1 MKWKVLESTYLFNQ
15 PWLTV
20 RKDTCETPGG
30 KTIPSFYVMEYP
42 EWANA
47 FCLTKDGRVVMVKQ
61 YRHGLGVE
69 SIELPG
75 GVVDEGESIEEGVK
89 RELLEE
95 TGYRF
100 ETVAFLGKIS
110 ANPSTTNNM
119 MHMFLAT
126 GGEKVAEQNLD
137 EEEEVEV
144 VHMTIEEVKQLIRE
158 QRIVQSL
165 HVNCIFYALE
175 KLGEMRY

>member
-1 MKWKVLESTYLFNQ
+1 MKWKLLESKYLFNQ

-20 RKDTCETPGG
+20 RQDTCETPSG
-30 KTIPSFYVMEYP
+30 KIIPTFYVLEYP

-47 FCLTKDGRVVMVKQ
+47 FCLTKDGQVVMVKQ
-61 YRHGLGVE
+61 YRHGLGQE

-95 TGYRF
+95 TGYQF
-100 ETVAFLGKIS
+100 EKVEFLGKIS

-144 VHMTIEEVKQLIRE
+144 VHMSLDEVKQLVRE
-158 QRIVQSL
+158 QKIVQSL

-175 KLGEMRY
+175 KLGQVQY

>member
-20 RKDTCETPGG
+20 RKDTCLTPGG

-75 GVVDEGESIEEGVK
+75 GVVDEGEKIEEGMK

-100 ETVAFLGKIS
+100 DSVEYLGKIS

-126 GGEKVAEQNLD
+126 GGEKIAEQSLD

-144 VHMTIEEVKQLIRE
+144 VHMSIDEVKQLVRE
-158 QRIVQSL
+158 QKIVQSL

-175 KLGEMRY
+175 KLGQIQY

>member
-1 MKWKVLESTYLFNQ
+1 MSAPTMKWKLLESKYLFNQ

-20 RKDTCETPGG
+20 RQDTCETPSG
-30 KTIPSFYVMEYP
+30 KIIPTFYVLEYP

-47 FCLTKDGRVVMVKQ
+47 FCLTKDGQVVMVKQ
-61 YRHGLGVE
+61 YRHGLGQ
-69 SIELPG
+69 
-75 GVVDEGESIEEGVK
+75 ESIEEGVK

-95 TGYRF
+95 TGYQF
-100 ETVAFLGKIS
+100 EKVEFLGKIS

-144 VHMTIEEVKQLIRE
+144 VHMSLEEVKQLVRE
-158 QRIVQSL
+158 QKIVQSL

-175 KLGEMRY
+175 KLGQVQY